1 MEEKVNNCESQLQL
15 LRHIGKILP
24 SSFLP
29 TALCNLAMGTFTE
42 NIGGICAGTTIN
54 LCTGCGLPLAIQEI
68 SARVKMPCGH
78 SYHLLCFAAACS
90 LCTECR
96 AFNCQQRMPTELCCK
111 HIGQGPP
118 NTPISGKI
126 FINGIIVISKPE
138 SQEILVC

>member
-1 MEEKVNNCESQLQL
+1 MEEKANNCESQLQL
-15 LRHIGKILP
+15 LRHIRKMLQG
-24 SSFLP
+24 SVFP

-42 NIGGICAGTTIN
+42 SIGGVCAETTIN
-54 LCTGCGLPLAIQEI
+54 PCIDCDLPLAVQEI
-68 SARVKMPCGH
+68 SATVKMPCGH
-78 SYHLLCFAAACS
+78 SYHFLCFATACS
-90 LCTECR
+90 LCTKCI

-118 NTPISGKI
+118 NSPISGKI